1 MDALTATY
9 RLRNIHD
16 EKERKLFKKRGFAF
30 CTFSGIFR
38 YRSRD
43 GLISHSGLLCIDIDH
58 VGSHLQLD
66 DLRKRLIDD
75 VAMRGT
81 MSEMAV
87 QALLIA
93 AAVVAGVSI
102 RQLNQYLA
110 NKAFIKKVAEL
121 RLAIFSQLFNRRL
134 FEANDIHSGDVTSRM
149 AKDIDAVSETLAV
162 QLPQVVVMT
171 IQLVGAFL
179 LMRWFDS
186 RLAWALILITPLA
199 IIIGK
204 YISHRLKRITLSIR
218 EDESR
223 IMARIQESVELN
235 VVLRALQ
242 GERWMQDR
250 VEELQDRQ
258 TANYIRRSRFM
269 VFSRFALGCTF
280 GLGYMLA
287 FVWGAYGLR
296 TGAITFGVMTSF
308 LQLVGQ
314 IQQPILSL
322 LGAFPSIIYS
332 TASIDRL
339 KEMEHGEEK
348 QSCDGED
355 ITTRTLLGIRMDNVT
370 FRYAKG
376 DREVMSNFSHDFR
389 PGTKTAILGT
399 TGAGKTT
406 LFRLILNFIHPDSGE
421 VTFYGNGFTHAA
433 DKSMRKNVV
442 FVPQGNTLISGTI
455 RNNLLMAKP
464 DASDE
469 ELHTALHTSCADFV
483 FDLPQGID
491 TVLSEHGGGLSEGQA
506 QRIAIARGLLR
517 PGAVFLLDEISSALD
532 EDTERELFSRLFAAR
547 PSTTIL
553 LITHRKKVASLCDER
568 LEI

>member
-1 MDALTATY
+1 MKYARWFIDNSRGI
-9 RLRNIHD
+9 RLNILV
-16 EKERKLFKKRGFAF
+16 RIMA
-30 CTFSGIFR
+30 
-38 YRSRD
+38 
-43 GLISHSGLLCIDIDH
+43 GLLQTVLALC
-58 VGSHLQLD
+58 VVWLS
-66 DLRKRLIDD
+66 KRLIDD

-348 QSCDGED
+348 QPCGGED

-406 LFRLILNFIHPDSGE
+406 LFRLILNFIQPDSGE

-553 LITHRKKVASLCDER
+553 LITHRKKVAALCDER

>member
-1 MDALTATY
+1 MKYARWFIDNSRGI
-9 RLRNIHD
+9 RLNILV
-16 EKERKLFKKRGFAF
+16 RIMA
-30 CTFSGIFR
+30 
-38 YRSRD
+38 
-43 GLISHSGLLCIDIDH
+43 GLLQTGLALC
-58 VGSHLQLD
+58 VVWLS
-66 DLRKRLIDD
+66 KKLIDD

-81 MSEMAV
+81 MSEMAI

-406 LFRLILNFIHPDSGE
+406 LFRLILNFIQPDSGE
-421 VTFYGNGFTHAA
+421 VTFYGNGFSHAA

>member
-1 MDALTATY
+1 MKYARWFIDNSRGI
-9 RLRNIHD
+9 RLNILV
-16 EKERKLFKKRGFAF
+16 RIMA
-30 CTFSGIFR
+30 
-38 YRSRD
+38 
-43 GLISHSGLLCIDIDH
+43 GLLQTGLALC
-58 VGSHLQLD
+58 VVWLS
-66 DLRKRLIDD
+66 KRLIDD
-75 VAMRGT
+75 VAMTGT
-81 MSEMAV
+81 MGEMAV

-348 QSCDGED
+348 QPCDGED

-406 LFRLILNFIHPDSGE
+406 LFRLILNFIQPDSGE
-421 VTFYGNGFTHAA
+421 VTFYGNGFSHAA

-532 EDTERELFSRLFAAR
+532 EDTERELFSRIFAAR

>member
-1 MDALTATY
+1 MKYARWFIDNSRGI
-9 RLRNIHD
+9 RLNILV
-16 EKERKLFKKRGFAF
+16 RIMA
-30 CTFSGIFR
+30 
-38 YRSRD
+38 
-43 GLISHSGLLCIDIDH
+43 GLLQTGLALC
-58 VGSHLQLD
+58 VVWLS
-66 DLRKRLIDD
+66 KKLIDD

-406 LFRLILNFIHPDSGE
+406 LFRLILNFIQPDSGE
-421 VTFYGNGFTHAA
+421 VTFYGNGFSHAA

>member
-1 MDALTATY
+1 MKYARWFIDNSRGI
-9 RLRNIHD
+9 RLNILV
-16 EKERKLFKKRGFAF
+16 RIMA
-30 CTFSGIFR
+30 
-38 YRSRD
+38 
-43 GLISHSGLLCIDIDH
+43 GLLQTVLALC
-58 VGSHLQLD
+58 VVWLS
-66 DLRKRLIDD
+66 KRLIDD

-81 MSEMAV
+81 MSEMAM

-348 QSCDGED
+348 QPCDGKD

-406 LFRLILNFIHPDSGE
+406 LFRLILNFIQPDSGE
-421 VTFYGNGFTHAA
+421 VTFYGNGFNHAA

-553 LITHRKKVASLCDER
+553 LITHRKKVAALCDER

>member
-1 MDALTATY
+1 MKYARWFIDNSRGI
-9 RLRNIHD
+9 RLNIIV
-16 EKERKLFKKRGFAF
+16 RIMA
-30 CTFSGIFR
+30 
-38 YRSRD
+38 
-43 GLISHSGLLCIDIDH
+43 GLLQTGLALC
-58 VGSHLQLD
+58 VVWLS
-66 DLRKRLIDD
+66 KRLIDD
-75 VAMRGT
+75 VAMTGT
-81 MSEMAV
+81 MGEMAV

-134 FEANDIHSGDVTSRM
+134 FEDNDIHSGDVTSRM

-179 LMRWFDS
+179 LMKWFDS

-348 QSCDGED
+348 QPCDGED

-376 DREVMSNFSHDFR
+376 DREVMSNFSHDFH
-389 PGTKTAILGT
+389 PGSKTAILGT

-406 LFRLILNFIHPDSGE
+406 LFRLILNFIQPDSGE
-421 VTFYGNGFTHAA
+421 VTFYGNGFSHAA

-553 LITHRKKVASLCDER
+553 LITHRKKVAALCDER

>member
-1 MDALTATY
+1 MKYARWFIDNSRGI
-9 RLRNIHD
+9 RLNILV
-16 EKERKLFKKRGFAF
+16 RIMA
-30 CTFSGIFR
+30 
-38 YRSRD
+38 
-43 GLISHSGLLCIDIDH
+43 GLLQTVLALC
-58 VGSHLQLD
+58 VVWLS
-66 DLRKRLIDD
+66 KRLIDD

-406 LFRLILNFIHPDSGE
+406 LFRLILNFIQPDSGE
-421 VTFYGNGFTHAA
+421 VTFYGNGFSHAA

-553 LITHRKKVASLCDER
+553 LITHRKTVASLCDER

>member
-1 MDALTATY
+1 MKYARWFIDNSRGI
-9 RLRNIHD
+9 RLNILV
-16 EKERKLFKKRGFAF
+16 RIMA
-30 CTFSGIFR
+30 
-38 YRSRD
+38 
-43 GLISHSGLLCIDIDH
+43 GLLQTGLALC
-58 VGSHLQLD
+58 VVWLS
-66 DLRKRLIDD
+66 KKLIDD

-81 MSEMAV
+81 MSEMAI

-348 QSCDGED
+348 QPCDGED

-406 LFRLILNFIHPDSGE
+406 LFRLILNFIQPDSGE

-553 LITHRKKVASLCDER
+553 LITHRKKVAALCDER

>member
-1 MDALTATY
+1 MKYARWFIDNSRGI
-9 RLRNIHD
+9 RLNILV
-16 EKERKLFKKRGFAF
+16 RIMA
-30 CTFSGIFR
+30 
-38 YRSRD
+38 
-43 GLISHSGLLCIDIDH
+43 GLLQTVLALC
-58 VGSHLQLD
+58 VVWLS
-66 DLRKRLIDD
+66 KRLIDD
-75 VAMRGT
+75 VAMTGT
-81 MSEMAV
+81 MGEMAV

-121 RLAIFSQLFNRRL
+121 RLTIFSQLFNRRL

-179 LMRWFDS
+179 LMRWFDN

-348 QSCDGED
+348 QPCSGED

-406 LFRLILNFIHPDSGE
+406 LFRLILNFIQPDSGE
-421 VTFYGNGFTHAA
+421 VTFYGNGFSHAA

-553 LITHRKKVASLCDER
+553 LITHRKKVAALCDER

>member
-1 MDALTATY
+1 MKYARWFIDNSRGI
-9 RLRNIHD
+9 RLNILV
-16 EKERKLFKKRGFAF
+16 RIMA
-30 CTFSGIFR
+30 
-38 YRSRD
+38 
-43 GLISHSGLLCIDIDH
+43 GLLQTGLALC
-58 VGSHLQLD
+58 VVWLS
-66 DLRKRLIDD
+66 KRLIDD

-406 LFRLILNFIHPDSGE
+406 LFRLILNFIQPDSGE

-553 LITHRKKVASLCDER
+553 LITHRKKVAALCDER

>member
-1 MDALTATY
+1 MKYARWFIDNSRGI
-9 RLRNIHD
+9 RLNILV
-16 EKERKLFKKRGFAF
+16 RIMA
-30 CTFSGIFR
+30 
-38 YRSRD
+38 
-43 GLISHSGLLCIDIDH
+43 GLLQTVLALC
-58 VGSHLQLD
+58 VVWLS
-66 DLRKRLIDD
+66 KRLIDD

-134 FEANDIHSGDVTSRM
+134 FETNDIHSGDVTSRM

-355 ITTRTLLGIRMDNVT
+355 ITTRTWLGIRMDNVT

-406 LFRLILNFIHPDSGE
+406 LFRLILNFIQPDSGE

>member
-1 MDALTATY
+1 MKYARWFIDNSRGI
-9 RLRNIHD
+9 RLNILV
-16 EKERKLFKKRGFAF
+16 RIMA
-30 CTFSGIFR
+30 
-38 YRSRD
+38 
-43 GLISHSGLLCIDIDH
+43 GLLQTGLALC
-58 VGSHLQLD
+58 VVWLS
-66 DLRKRLIDD
+66 KRLIDD
-75 VAMRGT
+75 VAMTGT
-81 MSEMAV
+81 MGEMAI

-250 VEELQDRQ
+250 LEELQDRQ

-348 QSCDGED
+348 QPCSGKD

-370 FRYAKG
+370 FRYDKG

-406 LFRLILNFIHPDSGE
+406 LFRLILNFIQPDSGE
-421 VTFYGNGFTHAA
+421 VTFYGNGFNHAA

-553 LITHRKKVASLCDER
+553 LITHRKKVAALCDER

>member
-1 MDALTATY
+1 MRYARWFIANTRGIRVNIVVRILAGVVQTALALTVVW
-9 RLRNIHD
+9 L
-16 EKERKLFKKRGFAF
+16 
-30 CTFSGIFR
+30 S
-38 YRSRD
+38 
-43 GLISHSGLLCIDIDH
+43 
-58 VGSHLQLD
+58 
-66 DLRKRLIDD
+66 KRLIDD
-75 VAMRGT
+75 VAMSGT
-81 MSEMAV
+81 TGDMAI
-87 QALLIA
+87 QASLIA

-110 NKAFIKKVAEL
+110 SKSLIKKVPEL
-121 RLAIFSQLFNRRL
+121 RLSLFSQLFRRHL
-134 FEANDIHSGDVTSRM
+134 FEDNDIHSGDVTSRM
-149 AKDIDAVSETLAV
+149 AKDIDAVSEILAV
-162 QLPQVVVMT
+162 LLPQVVVMT
-171 IQLVGAFL
+171 MQLIGAFL

-186 RLAWALILITPLA
+186 RLAWALVLITPLA
-199 IIIGK
+199 IVIGK
-204 YISHRLKRITLSIR
+204 FISHRLRHITLSIR
-218 EDESR
+218 EDESK

-235 VVLRALQ
+235 AVLRSLQ

-250 VEELQDRQ
+250 VEELQERQ

-269 VFSRFALGCTF
+269 VMSRFALGCTF

-322 LGAFPSIIYS
+322 LGAFPTIIYS

-339 KEMEHGEEK
+339 KEMEHEEEVHTSADDTIGK
-348 QSCDGED
+348 D
-355 ITTRTLLGIRMDNVT
+355 ILLGIRMDDVT

-376 DREVMSNFSHDFR
+376 DKEVLSHFSHDYR

-406 LFRLILNFIHPDSGE
+406 IFRLILNFIQPDSGE
-421 VTFYGNGFTHAA
+421 VTFYGDDYEHEA
-433 DKSMRKNVV
+433 DNSMRANVV
-442 FVPQGNTLISGTI
+442 YVPQGNTLISGTI

-464 DASDE
+464 DASDAE
-469 ELHTALHTSCADFV
+469 LQSALHTACADFV
-483 FDLPQGID
+483 FLLPKGLD

-547 PSTTIL
+547 PATTML
-553 LITHRKKVASLCDER
+553 LITHRNKVASLCDDCHR
-568 LEI
+568 L

>member
-1 MDALTATY
+1 MKYARWFIDNSRGI
-9 RLRNIHD
+9 RLNILV
-16 EKERKLFKKRGFAF
+16 RIMA
-30 CTFSGIFR
+30 
-38 YRSRD
+38 
-43 GLISHSGLLCIDIDH
+43 GLLQTGLALC
-58 VGSHLQLD
+58 VVWLS
-66 DLRKRLIDD
+66 KRLIDD
-75 VAMRGT
+75 VAMTGT
-81 MSEMAV
+81 MGEMAV

-348 QSCDGED
+348 QPCDGED

-406 LFRLILNFIHPDSGE
+406 LFRLILNFIQPDSGE
-421 VTFYGNGFTHAA
+421 VTFYGNGFSHAA

-553 LITHRKKVASLCDER
+553 LITHRKKVAALCDER

>member
-1 MDALTATY
+1 MKYARWFIDNSRGI
-9 RLRNIHD
+9 RLNILV
-16 EKERKLFKKRGFAF
+16 RIMA
-30 CTFSGIFR
+30 
-38 YRSRD
+38 
-43 GLISHSGLLCIDIDH
+43 GLLQTVLALC
-58 VGSHLQLD
+58 VVWLS
-66 DLRKRLIDD
+66 KRLIDD
-75 VAMRGT
+75 VAMTGT
-81 MSEMAV
+81 MGEMAV

-287 FVWGAYGLR
+287 YVWGAYGLR

-406 LFRLILNFIHPDSGE
+406 LFRLILNFIQSDSGE

-553 LITHRKKVASLCDER
+553 LITHRKKVAALCDER

>member
-1 MDALTATY
+1 MKYARWFIDNSRGI
-9 RLRNIHD
+9 RLNILV
-16 EKERKLFKKRGFAF
+16 RIMA
-30 CTFSGIFR
+30 
-38 YRSRD
+38 
-43 GLISHSGLLCIDIDH
+43 GLLQTGLALC
-58 VGSHLQLD
+58 VVWLS
-66 DLRKRLIDD
+66 KRLIDD
-75 VAMRGT
+75 VAMTGT
-81 MSEMAV
+81 MREMAM

-134 FEANDIHSGDVTSRM
+134 FEDNDIHSGDVTSRM

-348 QSCDGED
+348 QPCDGED

-406 LFRLILNFIHPDSGE
+406 LFRLILNFIQPDSGE
-421 VTFYGNGFTHAA
+421 VTFYGNGFSHAA

-455 RNNLLMAKP
+455 RNNLQMAKP

-469 ELHTALHTSCADFV
+469 ELHTALQTSCADFV

-553 LITHRKKVASLCDER
+553 LITHRKKVAALCDER

>member
-1 MDALTATY
+1 MKYARWFIDNSRGI
-9 RLRNIHD
+9 RLNILV
-16 EKERKLFKKRGFAF
+16 RIMA
-30 CTFSGIFR
+30 
-38 YRSRD
+38 
-43 GLISHSGLLCIDIDH
+43 GLLQTGLALC
-58 VGSHLQLD
+58 VVWLS
-66 DLRKRLIDD
+66 KRLIDD
-75 VAMRGT
+75 VALTGT
-81 MSEMAV
+81 MGEMAV

-348 QSCDGED
+348 QPCDGED

-406 LFRLILNFIHPDSGE
+406 LFRLILNFIQPDSGE
-421 VTFYGNGFTHAA
+421 VTFYGNGFSHAA

-553 LITHRKKVASLCDER
+553 LITHRKKVAALCDER

>member
-1 MDALTATY
+1 MKYARWFIDNSRGI
-9 RLRNIHD
+9 RLNILV
-16 EKERKLFKKRGFAF
+16 RIMA
-30 CTFSGIFR
+30 
-38 YRSRD
+38 
-43 GLISHSGLLCIDIDH
+43 GLLQTVLALC
-58 VGSHLQLD
+58 VVWLS
-66 DLRKRLIDD
+66 KRLIDD
-75 VAMRGT
+75 VAMTGT
-81 MSEMAV
+81 MGEMAV

-406 LFRLILNFIHPDSGE
+406 LFRLILNFIQPDSGE

>member
-1 MDALTATY
+1 MKYARWFIDNSRGI
-9 RLRNIHD
+9 RLNILV
-16 EKERKLFKKRGFAF
+16 RIMA
-30 CTFSGIFR
+30 
-38 YRSRD
+38 
-43 GLISHSGLLCIDIDH
+43 GLLQTVLALC
-58 VGSHLQLD
+58 VVWLS
-66 DLRKRLIDD
+66 KRLIDD
-75 VAMRGT
+75 VAMTGT
-81 MSEMAV
+81 MSEMAI

-348 QSCDGED
+348 QPCDGED

-406 LFRLILNFIHPDSGE
+406 LFRLILNFIQPDSGE
-421 VTFYGNGFTHAA
+421 VTFYGNGFSHAA

-553 LITHRKKVASLCDER
+553 LITHRKKVAALCDER

>member
-1 MDALTATY
+1 MKYARWFIDNSRGI
-9 RLRNIHD
+9 RLNILV
-16 EKERKLFKKRGFAF
+16 RIMA
-30 CTFSGIFR
+30 
-38 YRSRD
+38 
-43 GLISHSGLLCIDIDH
+43 GLLQTVLALC
-58 VGSHLQLD
+58 VVWLS
-66 DLRKRLIDD
+66 KRLIDD
-75 VAMRGT
+75 VAMTGT
-81 MSEMAV
+81 MGEMAM

-121 RLAIFSQLFNRRL
+121 RLTIFSQLFNRRL
-134 FEANDIHSGDVTSRM
+134 FEDNDIHSGDVTSRM

-406 LFRLILNFIHPDSGE
+406 LFRLILNFIQPDSGE
-421 VTFYGNGFTHAA
+421 VTFYGNGFSHAA

>member
-1 MDALTATY
+1 MKYARWFIDNSRGI
-9 RLRNIHD
+9 RLNILV
-16 EKERKLFKKRGFAF
+16 RIMA
-30 CTFSGIFR
+30 
-38 YRSRD
+38 
-43 GLISHSGLLCIDIDH
+43 GLLQTVLALC
-58 VGSHLQLD
+58 VVWLS
-66 DLRKRLIDD
+66 KRLIDD

-296 TGAITFGVMTSF
+296 TEAITFGVMTSF

-406 LFRLILNFIHPDSGE
+406 LFRLILNFIQPDSGE

>member
-1 MDALTATY
+1 MKYARWFIDNSRGI
-9 RLRNIHD
+9 RLNILV
-16 EKERKLFKKRGFAF
+16 RIMA
-30 CTFSGIFR
+30 
-38 YRSRD
+38 
-43 GLISHSGLLCIDIDH
+43 GLLQTVLALC
-58 VGSHLQLD
+58 VVWLS
-66 DLRKRLIDD
+66 KRLIDD

-81 MSEMAV
+81 MSEMAM

-134 FEANDIHSGDVTSRM
+134 FEDNDIHSGDVTSRM

-348 QSCDGED
+348 QSCDGKD

-406 LFRLILNFIHPDSGE
+406 LFRLILNFIQPDSGE
-421 VTFYGNGFTHAA
+421 VTFYGNGFSHAA

-553 LITHRKKVASLCDER
+553 LITHRKKVAALCDER

>member
-1 MDALTATY
+1 MKYARWFIDNSRGI
-9 RLRNIHD
+9 RLNILV
-16 EKERKLFKKRGFAF
+16 RIMA
-30 CTFSGIFR
+30 
-38 YRSRD
+38 
-43 GLISHSGLLCIDIDH
+43 GLLQTGLALC
-58 VGSHLQLD
+58 VVWLS
-66 DLRKRLIDD
+66 KRLIDD

-348 QSCDGED
+348 QPCDGKD

-406 LFRLILNFIHPDSGE
+406 LFRLILNFIQPDSGE
-421 VTFYGNGFTHAA
+421 VTFYGNGFNHAA

-553 LITHRKKVASLCDER
+553 LITHRKKVAALCDER

>member
-1 MDALTATY
+1 MKYARWFIDNSRGI
-9 RLRNIHD
+9 RLNILV
-16 EKERKLFKKRGFAF
+16 RIMA
-30 CTFSGIFR
+30 
-38 YRSRD
+38 
-43 GLISHSGLLCIDIDH
+43 GLLQTVLALC
-58 VGSHLQLD
+58 VVWLS
-66 DLRKRLIDD
+66 KRLIDD
-75 VAMRGT
+75 VALTGT
-81 MSEMAV
+81 MSEMAM
-87 QALLIA
+87 QALLIV

-348 QSCDGED
+348 QSCSGED

-406 LFRLILNFIHPDSGE
+406 LFRLILNFIQPDSGE
-421 VTFYGNGFTHAA
+421 VTFYGNGFSHAA

>member
-1 MDALTATY
+1 MKYARWFIDNSRGIIL
-9 RLRNIHD
+9 NILV
-16 EKERKLFKKRGFAF
+16 RIMA
-30 CTFSGIFR
+30 
-38 YRSRD
+38 
-43 GLISHSGLLCIDIDH
+43 GLLQTGLALC
-58 VGSHLQLD
+58 VVWLS
-66 DLRKRLIDD
+66 KRLIDD
-75 VAMRGT
+75 VAMTGT

-250 VEELQDRQ
+250 VEELQGRQ

-348 QSCDGED
+348 QSCDGKD

-406 LFRLILNFIHPDSGE
+406 LFRLILNFIQPDSGE
-421 VTFYGNGFTHAA
+421 VTFYGNGFNHAA

-455 RNNLLMAKP
+455 RNNLQMAKP
-464 DASDE
+464 DASEE
-469 ELHTALHTSCADFV
+469 ELHTALYTSCADFV

-553 LITHRKKVASLCDER
+553 LITHRKKVAALCDER

>member
-1 MDALTATY
+1 MKYARWFIDNSRGI
-9 RLRNIHD
+9 RLNIIV
-16 EKERKLFKKRGFAF
+16 RIMA
-30 CTFSGIFR
+30 
-38 YRSRD
+38 
-43 GLISHSGLLCIDIDH
+43 GLLQTVLALC
-58 VGSHLQLD
+58 VVWLS
-66 DLRKRLIDD
+66 KRLIDD
-75 VAMRGT
+75 IAMTGT
-81 MSEMAV
+81 MGEMAM

-348 QSCDGED
+348 QPCDGED

-406 LFRLILNFIHPDSGE
+406 LFRLILNFIQPDSGE
-421 VTFYGNGFTHAA
+421 VTFYGNGFSHAA

>member
-1 MDALTATY
+1 MKYARWFIDNSRGI
-9 RLRNIHD
+9 RLNILV
-16 EKERKLFKKRGFAF
+16 RIMA
-30 CTFSGIFR
+30 
-38 YRSRD
+38 
-43 GLISHSGLLCIDIDH
+43 GLLQTVLALC
-58 VGSHLQLD
+58 VVWLS
-66 DLRKRLIDD
+66 KRLIDD

-134 FEANDIHSGDVTSRM
+134 FEDNDIHSGDVTSRM

-406 LFRLILNFIHPDSGE
+406 LFRLILNIIQPDSGE
-421 VTFYGNGFTHAA
+421 VTFYGNGFSHAA

>member
-1 MDALTATY
+1 MKYARWFIDNSRGI
-9 RLRNIHD
+9 RLNILV
-16 EKERKLFKKRGFAF
+16 RIMA
-30 CTFSGIFR
+30 
-38 YRSRD
+38 
-43 GLISHSGLLCIDIDH
+43 GLLQTGLALC
-58 VGSHLQLD
+58 VVWLS
-66 DLRKRLIDD
+66 KRLIDD

-121 RLAIFSQLFNRRL
+121 RLTIFSQLFNRRL

-406 LFRLILNFIHPDSGE
+406 LFRLILNFIQPDSGE

-532 EDTERELFSRLFAAR
+532 EDTERALFSRLFAAR

>member
-1 MDALTATY
+1 MKYARWFIDNSRGI
-9 RLRNIHD
+9 RLNILV
-16 EKERKLFKKRGFAF
+16 RIMA
-30 CTFSGIFR
+30 
-38 YRSRD
+38 
-43 GLISHSGLLCIDIDH
+43 GLLQTVLALC
-58 VGSHLQLD
+58 VVWLS
-66 DLRKRLIDD
+66 KRLIDD

-348 QSCDGED
+348 QPCDGKD

-406 LFRLILNFIHPDSGE
+406 LFRLILNFIQPDSGE
-421 VTFYGNGFTHAA
+421 VTFYGNGFSHAA

>member
-1 MDALTATY
+1 MKYARWFIDNSRGI
-9 RLRNIHD
+9 RLNILV
-16 EKERKLFKKRGFAF
+16 RIMA
-30 CTFSGIFR
+30 
-38 YRSRD
+38 
-43 GLISHSGLLCIDIDH
+43 GLLQTVLALC
-58 VGSHLQLD
+58 VVWLS
-66 DLRKRLIDD
+66 KKLIDD

-134 FEANDIHSGDVTSRM
+134 FEDNDIHSGDVTSRM

-406 LFRLILNFIHPDSGE
+406 LFRLILNFIQPDSGE

-553 LITHRKKVASLCDER
+553 LITHRKKVAALCDER

>member
-1 MDALTATY
+1 MKYARWFIDNSRGI
-9 RLRNIHD
+9 RLNILV
-16 EKERKLFKKRGFAF
+16 RIMA
-30 CTFSGIFR
+30 
-38 YRSRD
+38 
-43 GLISHSGLLCIDIDH
+43 GLLQTVLALC
-58 VGSHLQLD
+58 VVWLS
-66 DLRKRLIDD
+66 KRLIDD
-75 VAMRGT
+75 VALTGT
-81 MSEMAV
+81 MGEMAV

-348 QSCDGED
+348 QPCDGED

-406 LFRLILNFIHPDSGE
+406 LFRLILNFIQPDSGE
-421 VTFYGNGFTHAA
+421 VTFYGNGFSHAA

-553 LITHRKKVASLCDER
+553 LITHRKKVAALCDEH
-568 LEI
+568 LEIR

>member
-1 MDALTATY
+1 MKFARWFIDNSRGI
-9 RLRNIHD
+9 RLNILV
-16 EKERKLFKKRGFAF
+16 RIMA
-30 CTFSGIFR
+30 
-38 YRSRD
+38 
-43 GLISHSGLLCIDIDH
+43 GLLQTGLALC
-58 VGSHLQLD
+58 VVWLS
-66 DLRKRLIDD
+66 KKLIDD

-93 AAVVAGVSI
+93 AAVVTGVSI

-121 RLAIFSQLFNRRL
+121 RLTIFSQLFNRRL

-406 LFRLILNFIHPDSGE
+406 LFRLILNFIQPDSGE

>member
-1 MDALTATY
+1 MKYARWFIDNSRGI
-9 RLRNIHD
+9 RLNIIV
-16 EKERKLFKKRGFAF
+16 RIMA
-30 CTFSGIFR
+30 
-38 YRSRD
+38 
-43 GLISHSGLLCIDIDH
+43 GLLQTVLALC
-58 VGSHLQLD
+58 VVWLS
-66 DLRKRLIDD
+66 KRLIDD

-81 MSEMAV
+81 MSEMAM

-110 NKAFIKKVAEL
+110 NKAFIKKVAEQ

-355 ITTRTLLGIRMDNVT
+355 ITTRTMLGIRMDNVT

-406 LFRLILNFIHPDSGE
+406 LFRLILNFIQPDSGE
-421 VTFYGNGFTHAA
+421 VTFYGNGFSHAA
-433 DKSMRKNVV
+433 DNSMRKNVV

>member
-1 MDALTATY
+1 MKYARWFIDNSRGI
-9 RLRNIHD
+9 RLNILV
-16 EKERKLFKKRGFAF
+16 RIMA
-30 CTFSGIFR
+30 
-38 YRSRD
+38 
-43 GLISHSGLLCIDIDH
+43 GLLQTVLALC
-58 VGSHLQLD
+58 VVWLS
-66 DLRKRLIDD
+66 KRLIDD

-406 LFRLILNFIHPDSGE
+406 LFRLILNFIQPDSGE

-532 EDTERELFSRLFAAR
+532 EDTERELFSRIFAAR

-553 LITHRKKVASLCDER
+553 LITHRKKVAALCDER

>member
-1 MDALTATY
+1 MKYARWFIDNSRGI
-9 RLRNIHD
+9 RLNIIV
-16 EKERKLFKKRGFAF
+16 RIMA
-30 CTFSGIFR
+30 
-38 YRSRD
+38 
-43 GLISHSGLLCIDIDH
+43 GLLQTGLALC
-58 VGSHLQLD
+58 VVWLS
-66 DLRKRLIDD
+66 KRLIDD
-75 VAMRGT
+75 VAMTGT
-81 MSEMAV
+81 MGEMAV

-406 LFRLILNFIHPDSGE
+406 LFRLILNFIQPDSGE

>member
-1 MDALTATY
+1 MKYARWFIDNSRGI
-9 RLRNIHD
+9 RLNILV
-16 EKERKLFKKRGFAF
+16 RIMA
-30 CTFSGIFR
+30 
-38 YRSRD
+38 
-43 GLISHSGLLCIDIDH
+43 GLLQTGLALC
-58 VGSHLQLD
+58 VVWLS
-66 DLRKRLIDD
+66 KWLIDD

-121 RLAIFSQLFNRRL
+121 RLAIFSQLFNQRL

-406 LFRLILNFIHPDSGE
+406 LFRLILNFIQPDSGE

>member
-1 MDALTATY
+1 MKYARWFIANFRGI
-9 RLRNIHD
+9 RLNIVA
-16 EKERKLFKKRGFAF
+16 RIAA
-30 CTFSGIFR
+30 
-38 YRSRD
+38 
-43 GLISHSGLLCIDIDH
+43 GLLQT
-58 VGSHLQLD
+58 VLALLVVWLS
-66 DLRKRLIDD
+66 KRLIDD
-75 VAMRGT
+75 VAISGT
-81 MSEMAV
+81 MGEMAV

-110 NKAFIKKVAEL
+110 NKAFIIKVAEL
-121 RLAIFSQLFNRRL
+121 RLTLFSRLFNRRL
-134 FEANDIHSGDVTSRM
+134 FEDNEIHSGDVTSRM

-171 IQLVGAFL
+171 IQLAGAFL

-186 RLAWALILITPLA
+186 RLAWALVLITPIA
-199 IIIGK
+199 IIFGK
-204 YISHRLKRITLSIR
+204 FIAHKLKRITLLIR

-235 VVLRALQ
+235 AVLRSLQ
-242 GERWMQDR
+242 GERWMMDK
-250 VEELQDRQ
+250 VEELQDKQ

-269 VFSRFALGCTF
+269 VFSRFAIGCTF

-339 KEMEHGEEK
+339 KEMEQG
-348 QSCDGED
+348 DGNQTDGIVD
-355 ITTRTLLGIRMDNVT
+355 IKTPDLLGIRMDDVT

-376 DREVMSNFSHDFR
+376 DREVMSHFSHDFR
-389 PGTKTAILGT
+389 PGSKTVILGR

-406 LFRLILNFIHPDSGE
+406 LFRLILGFIQPDSGE
-421 VTFYGNGFTHAA
+421 VTFYGDGFTQVA
-433 DKSMRKNVV
+433 DKSMRAQVV

-464 DASDE
+464 EASDE
-469 ELHTALHTSCADFV
+469 ELQTALHTACADFV
-483 FDLPQGID
+483 FDLSEGID

-517 PGAVFLLDEISSALD
+517 PGSVLLLDEISSALD
-532 EDTERELFSRLFAAR
+532 ENTERELFCRLVAAR
-547 PSTTIL
+547 SNTTML
-553 LITHRKKVASLCDER
+553 LITHRKEVASICDER
-568 LEI
+568 LELPELPYLQELRRL